1 MTPYVSE
8 GKDTEDAGRFSPSRK
23 HLAGC
28 QAYTLINPAFLMLM
42 GHPTS
47 LPAAF
52 LAPTL
57 ILWKCSK
64 RLKFIRSLQAQEETL
79 TPTQIELYFFWELR
93 RGLLTS
99 LMFAFSCVC
108 LPLFLTV
115 SFTAQWLGGRDWPSI
130 LSEFQIPA
138 QGWYPPLKLFV
149 REKMWI
155 KKDLG
160 WTWAPKEKTDGLL
173 QPSLRDR
180 QCQRG
185 PSADT
190 TSQLCFALYCF

>member
-1 MTPYVSE
+1 MTPYASE

-79 TPTQIELYFFWELR
+79 TPTQIELYFF
-93 RGLLTS
+93 
-99 LMFAFSCVC
+99 
-108 LPLFLTV
+108 
-115 SFTAQWLGGRDWPSI
+115 
-130 LSEFQIPA
+130 
-138 QGWYPPLKLFV
+138 
-149 REKMWI
+149 
-155 KKDLG
+155 
-160 WTWAPKEKTDGLL
+160 
-173 QPSLRDR
+173 
-180 QCQRG
+180 
-185 PSADT
+185 
-190 TSQLCFALYCF
+190 